1 MKLTEA
7 LSGSLLAGPERGAG
21 GCWSII
27 HRSRGGFHLT
37 RYTPDDEDRPQAQ
50 TWLFPNLY
58 DLLLF
63 ARSQGFSQVDPEATD
78 WRMAERGPVE
88 SGNSAMAIPRA
99 APRLKRSTSCTTHPA
114 WVIWASIS

>member
-7 LSGSLLAGPERGAG
+7 LSGSLLAGAERGAG

-37 RYTPDDEDRPQAQ
+37 RYTPDGEGRSQAE

-63 ARSQGFSQVDPEATD
+63 ARAQGFAEVDPDADD
-78 WRMAERGPVE
+78 WRAVY
-88 SGNSAMAIPRA
+88 S
-99 APRLKRSTSCTTHPA
+99 ST
-114 WVIWASIS
+114 

>member
-7 LSGSLLAGPERGAG
+7 FTGSHLAGAERGAG

-37 RYTPDDEDRPQAQ
+37 RYTPDGKGRAQAQ

-63 ARSQGFSQVDPEATD
+63 ARQHDFAEVDPEASD
-78 WRMAERGPVE
+78 WRAVYG
-88 SGNSAMAIPRA
+88 SA
-99 APRLKRSTSCTTHPA
+99 
-114 WVIWASIS
+114 